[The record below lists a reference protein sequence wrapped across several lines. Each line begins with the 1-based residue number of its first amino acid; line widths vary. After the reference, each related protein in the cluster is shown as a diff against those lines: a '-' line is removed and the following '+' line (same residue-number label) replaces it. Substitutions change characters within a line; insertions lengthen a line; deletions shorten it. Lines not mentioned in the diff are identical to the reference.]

1 MAQASGLISTEA
13 SALGAAGRALTT
25 HWACSPDQ
33 HPVLVYLG
41 RLAPASRR
49 PQGTALRRVA
59 TFLSGGQLTGSSA
72 MLEMPWPEVRYQH
85 VQRVRA
91 WLADE
96 AGLSPATGN
105 AYMAAVRGVLTE
117 CWRLGY
123 LSAEDRAR
131 ALDVKRISGSRLP
144 SGRSLAHEELQR
156 IMDALATE
164 DTLIARRDAA
174 CLAVMYASAGVRRTE
189 LTALDL
195 DDCTLDAGEITVHRG
210 KGRKDRQIHL
220 SAEGAAALA
229 DWLVVRGMMPGPL
242 FLPVSKDR
250 RTLQHGRRLDPTTIR
265 LLCQRRSMRAGVA
278 PFSPHDLRRTSIS
291 DLLDLSGDLAL
302 VSRLAGHS
310 NPTVT
315 ARYDR
320 RPMDAERRAARSLLF
335 PYHARRSSS
344 HPDG

>member
-1 MAQASGLISTEA
+1 
-13 SALGAAGRALTT
+13 
-25 HWACSPDQ
+25 
-33 HPVLVYLG
+33 
-41 RLAPASRR
+41 
-49 PQGTALRRVA
+49 
-59 TFLSGGQLTGSSA
+59 
-72 MLEMPWPEVRYQH
+72 MLELPWPQVRYQH

-131 ALDVKRISGSRLP
+131 ALDVKRISGSQLS

-156 IMDALATE
+156 IMDALSTE
-164 DTLIARRDAA
+164 DTVIARRDAA

-195 DDCTLDAGEITVHRG
+195 DDCDLDAGELLVHRG
-210 KGRKDRQIHL
+210 KGRKDRRIHL
-220 SAEGAAALA
+220 SAEGSAAVG
-229 DWLVVRGMMPGPL
+229 DWLAVRGMRPGPL
-242 FLPVSKDR
+242 FLPIGKDR
-250 RTLQHGRRLDPTTIR
+250 CSLQHGRRLDPTTIR
-265 LLCQRRSMRAGVA
+265 LLCQRRAARAGVA

-320 RPMDAERRAARSLLF
+320 RPTDAERRAARSLLF
-335 PYHARRSSS
+335 PYHTRSSTNQ
-344 HPDG
+344 PDG